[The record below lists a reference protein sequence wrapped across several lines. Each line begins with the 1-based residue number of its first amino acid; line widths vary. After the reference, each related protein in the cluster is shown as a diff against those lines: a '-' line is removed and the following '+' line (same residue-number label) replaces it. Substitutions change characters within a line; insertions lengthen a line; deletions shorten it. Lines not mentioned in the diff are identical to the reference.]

1 MLALRKRRLPPAP
14 GRLEG
19 AVPAALDDHPTPAL
33 HSFNDFVKGLNL
45 WYFGGGKTLS
55 CRRQSGAANWV
66 SDCNYRSAMPSSF
79 KTLPLAVIL
88 CCGVLRC
95 QPPAPNPADA
105 LFQSAVGQL
114 SQGRYQEAEESFRK
128 LAELEPT
135 TSRGMLGIAEVWT
148 AQKKEGDAL
157 RMLQAE
163 AGKYPARPE
172 LHFGIGNLAMRTAQY
187 DLAIAEFLL
196 VLDRVDRNSKGAADL
211 YLRMGEAYRRKG
223 DLDFAIAVLG
233 HAQTLQPANPAILTA
248 LAFTLESAG
257 QRQAAGDQYRKILEL
272 DPKNALALN
281 NLAFMLADSGTDP
294 GLALAYAHR
303 ARQLLPNEPT
313 ITDTLGWVY
322 LKLNRPEDAIT
333 LFREVVQKDPRRAA
347 YRYHLAA
354 ALELK
359 GDHAEARKESEAAL
373 KSNPSKDEEEKIHE
387 LLRKIRE

>member
-1 MLALRKRRLPPAP
+1 
-14 GRLEG
+14 
-19 AVPAALDDHPTPAL
+19 
-33 HSFNDFVKGLNL
+33 
-45 WYFGGGKTLS
+45 
-55 CRRQSGAANWV
+55 
-66 SDCNYRSAMPSSF
+66 MPSSF

-114 SQGRYQEAEESFRK
+114 SQGRYQEAEESFRR

-172 LHFGIGNLAMRTAQY
+172 LHFGIGNLAMRSAQY

-223 DLDFAIAVLG
+223 DLDFAIAALG
-233 HAQTLQPANPAILTA
+233 HAQTLQPANPAILTT